1 MAELTF
7 WGGVDTVTGSCF
19 LLEIGGLRIVVDC
32 GMFQGGTEWE
42 ERNYEPFPFDP
53 KGIDYLIL
61 THGHLDHCGRI
72 PLLVKQGFSGK
83 IICTSAT
90 YDIAKVVLMDSARV
104 QEEDYEHWR
113 KIWLRKGEKP
123 RPPLYTTLEALDAI
137 RMFDSFAEYN
147 EPVELNSRVTVTF
160 RDAGHILGS
169 SYLIIQ
175 IKGGKRIIF
184 SGDLGNTNK
193 PIIKDPQPPEPADVM
208 IIEST
213 YGDRNHKGFDES
225 VQELAE
231 VIKEVCSRGGNVL
244 IPAFAI
250 ERAQDLLY
258 VFRLLYSK
266 GELPACRVFLD
277 TPMGITV
284 TEIMRRHPECY
295 DQETAELIKRGEDPF
310 YFPGLEFT
318 REPEESKKINFI
330 KSHAI
335 VIAGS
340 GMCTGGRIK
349 HHLKHNIW
357 RSESAV
363 VFVGYQAEGTLG
375 RKLVDGEKIVKIFGE
390 TYRVK
395 ASIHT
400 IGGFSSHADKET
412 LKAWVKAAG
421 VVDELFIVHGEEKPK
436 RELKK
441 ALLED
446 GLVRKIHLPSYG
458 EGFEI

>member
-1 MAELTF
+1 
-7 WGGVDTVTGSCF
+7 
-19 LLEIGGLRIVVDC
+19 
-32 GMFQGGTEWE
+32 
-42 ERNYEPFPFDP
+42 
-53 KGIDYLIL
+53 
-61 THGHLDHCGRI
+61 
-72 PLLVKQGFSGK
+72 
-83 IICTSAT
+83 
-90 YDIAKVVLMDSARV
+90 
-104 QEEDYEHWR
+104 
-113 KIWLRKGEKP
+113 
-123 RPPLYTTLEALDAI
+123 
-137 RMFDSFAEYN
+137 
-147 EPVELNSRVTVTF
+147 
-160 RDAGHILGS
+160 
-169 SYLIIQ
+169 
-175 IKGGKRIIF
+175 
-184 SGDLGNTNK
+184 
-193 PIIKDPQPPEPADVM
+193 M

-213 YGDRNHKGFDES
+213 YGNRNHKGFDES
-225 VQELAE
+225 VKELAE

-412 LKAWVKAAG
+412 LKAWVKSAG